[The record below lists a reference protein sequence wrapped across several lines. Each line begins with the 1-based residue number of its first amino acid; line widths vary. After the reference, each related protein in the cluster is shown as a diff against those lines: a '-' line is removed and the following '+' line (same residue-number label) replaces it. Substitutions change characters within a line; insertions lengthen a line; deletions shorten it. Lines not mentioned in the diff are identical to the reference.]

1 MVQFTW
7 PRWMISGLVLGLVA
21 CAGVGIGVSE
31 PAETGNQVQDI
42 EPVEMAQQAAAATP
56 LPTSTHTHAPTATT
70 ASVPATATPAETP
83 AVAEAPEPAV
93 QEPAAPAPAPAL
105 TGPTEE
111 QARLLASLP
120 AKGLAPELVNE
131 VWLNS
136 EPLKL
141 ADLRGK
147 VVIVEFWT
155 FG

>member
-7 PRWMISGLVLGLVA
+7 PRWIISGLVLALVA
-21 CAGVGIGVSE
+21 CAGVGISVSE
-31 PAETGNQVQDI
+31 PAETGDQVPVV
-42 EPVEMAQQAAAATP
+42 EPVEIAEQATAPTP
-56 LPTSTHTHAPTATT
+56 LPAATNTPTSAPTATAVT
-70 ASVPATATPAETP
+70 VPATATPTEAPT
-83 AVAEAPEPAV
+83 VAEAPATAMPEPAIV
-93 QEPAAPAPAPAL
+93 PA
-105 TGPTEE
+105 GPTEE

-120 AKGLAPELVNE
+120 AKGPAPELFNE

>member
-1 MVQFTW
+1 MDQFTW
-7 PRWMISGLVLGLVA
+7 PRWIISGLVLALVA
-21 CAGVGIGVSE
+21 CAGVGISVSE
-31 PAETGNQVQDI
+31 PAETGKQAAAV
-42 EPVEMAQQAAAATP
+42 EPVEVVEQAAAATP
-56 LPTSTHTHAPTATT
+56 LPTSTNTSTPPAPTPTATAIPT
-70 ASVPATATPAETP
+70 
-83 AVAEAPEPAV
+83 VAEAPATAMP
-93 QEPAAPAPAPAL
+93 EPAAPGPAVGPA
-105 TGPTEE
+105 GPTEA

-120 AKGLAPELVNE
+120 AKGPAPELFNE